1 MKEYYVI
8 ETVTTRYTVKA
19 NSTEQAIEDME
30 YERDT
35 VDTPYTKVIDREV
48 FAELKNYQKCKQWKL
63 NYVNTDMK

>member
-1 MKEYYVI
+1 MKEYYVV

-19 NSTEQAIEDME
+19 NSREQAIEDME

-48 FAELKNYQKCKQWKL
+48 FAELKDY
-63 NYVNTDMK
+63 

>member
-1 MKEYYVI
+1 MEEYYVI

-19 NSTEQAIEDME
+19 SSKEHAIEDME

-48 FAELKNYQKCKQWKL
+48 FAELKNY
-63 NYVNTDMK
+63 